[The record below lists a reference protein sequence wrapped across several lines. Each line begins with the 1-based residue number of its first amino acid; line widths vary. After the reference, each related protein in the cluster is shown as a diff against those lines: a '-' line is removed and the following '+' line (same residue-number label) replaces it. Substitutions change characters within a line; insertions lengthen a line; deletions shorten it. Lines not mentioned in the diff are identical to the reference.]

1 MVLLDDANIKLS
13 NRRKLAGMLIVSNTN
28 LKGRGVFAQKRFL
41 KGEIVERSPVVVIP
55 AEQVQFLDQTILG
68 NYYYDWEDKAAAIA
82 LGLASLL
89 NHSYDPNTYYVKKFS
104 EGEVE
109 LIAYRDIEAGE
120 EITANYNGSPNDKS
134 PIWFDVVNEISSL
147 RN

>member
-1 MVLLDDANIKLS
+1 
-13 NRRKLAGMLIVSNTN
+13 MLIVGNTK

-55 AEQVQFLDQTILG
+55 AEQVEFLDKTILG

-82 LGLASLL
+82 LGLASLF
-89 NHSYDPNTYYVKKFS
+89 NHSYEPNTYYVKKFA

-109 LIAYRDIEAGE
+109 LIAYRDIQAGE

-134 PIWFDVVNEISSL
+134 PIWFDVVNEISSFTSL